1 MSKFLLPF
9 LTLLVV
15 HSVRYFGNTFPMFPS
30 SGNTCITFIPVFFP
44 DEKKNENL
52 SPLANCNIK
61 VLRLKLKSIDVAKV
75 KIYIFDWFLPL
86 IYWRADTYMATP
98 LTIFCF
104 FTIWNNENP
113 CCNASVR
120 ELITGDVKMWK
131 EHHSDT
137 FSCTLR
143 VIFLFWP
150 NLTYYWTEI
159 HVQQQGIDL
168 FNRYYNSV
176 VPLWPSAQASSLP
189 RKPPPTTTTDLA
201 SLTAL
206 SSSLKS
212 LIWKYDK
219 D

>member
-1 MSKFLLPF
+1 M
-9 LTLLVV
+9 
-15 HSVRYFGNTFPMFPS
+15 
-30 SGNTCITFIPVFFP
+30 
-44 DEKKNENL
+44 KKINF
-52 SPLANCNIK
+52 PLANCNIK

-86 IYWRADTYMATP
+86 IYWRADAYMATP

-131 EHHSDT
+131 EHRWHPQLHLVCH
-137 FSCTLR
+137 FF
-143 VIFLFWP
+143 V
-150 NLTYYWTEI
+150 LTKFDYYWTEI